1 MSLEMERE
9 IIGYLGGSRK
19 LIETFEYLRRN
30 PRILGLLDM
39 SNVVLVQ
46 RLKYNDHGLTHAI
59 ITTRNSLKILD
70 VLGPDVV
77 VTEDWRDFD
86 DSKLIVMVASFLHD
100 IGNAVHREEHELL
113 SIALAKPF
121 VDEIVQHYYGDPF
134 KEVRISSMIFEAMM
148 CHMGRFQPTSIEAGI
163 VATADGCDMEKE
175 RARLPF
181 QLGRHDIHKFSALA
195 VEEVRIGKGTEKP
208 VRITVGMKDPSGT
221 FQIEEILLKK
231 IRGANFGRFV
241 EVYAEIAGMEE
252 IRFI

>member
-1 MSLEMERE
+1 MSQDIERE
-9 IIGYLGGSRK
+9 ILGYLGGSRK
-19 LIETFEYLRRN
+19 LIETFEYLKQN

-46 RLKYNDHGLTHAI
+46 RLKYNDHGLTHAM

-70 VLGPDVV
+70 VLGPEIV

-100 IGNAVHREEHELL
+100 IGNAIHREEHELL
-113 SIALAKPF
+113 SITLAKPF
-121 VDEIVQHYYGDPF
+121 VDDIVRRYYDPS
-134 KEVRISSMIFEAMM
+134 KEVRIESMIFEAMM

-195 VEEVRIGKGTEKP
+195 VEEVRIVRGREKP
-208 VRITVGMKDPSGT
+208 LRITVGMRDPSGT

-231 IRGANFGRFV
+231 IRGANFERFV